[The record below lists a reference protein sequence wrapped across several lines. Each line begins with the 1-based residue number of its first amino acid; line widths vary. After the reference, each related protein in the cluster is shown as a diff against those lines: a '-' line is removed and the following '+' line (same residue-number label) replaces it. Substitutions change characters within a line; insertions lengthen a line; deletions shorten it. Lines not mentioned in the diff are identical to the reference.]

1 MLKKLFKR
9 HDGVK
14 HQEFYNPA
22 GVTKEQFDAHWMPFS
37 GNRILA
43 SNGYLQTQ
51 MSEVLMQKKY
61 VGVFF

>member
-14 HQEFYNPA
+14 HQEFYNRA

-37 GNRILA
+37 GNR
-43 SNGYLQTQ
+43 
-51 MSEVLMQKKY
+51 EFKKNPRMIVSVSY
-61 VGVFF
+61 THLRAHET